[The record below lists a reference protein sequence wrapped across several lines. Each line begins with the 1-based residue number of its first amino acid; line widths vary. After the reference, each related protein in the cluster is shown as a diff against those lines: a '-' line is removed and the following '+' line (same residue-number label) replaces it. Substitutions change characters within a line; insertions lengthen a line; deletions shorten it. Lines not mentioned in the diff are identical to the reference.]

1 MDARIA
7 SAALAYA
14 QSLGSGAAAPAA
26 TGAASAGGGFAEV
39 LEKALTETSTAV
51 QGGEAQAL
59 KAATGTAD
67 VTDIVTAVTNAELT
81 LETVVAIRDKVIAAY
96 QDIIRMPI

>member
-14 QSLGSGAAAPAA
+14 QSLSTGAAAPAA
-26 TGAASAGGGFAEV
+26 GGAAGTGGFADI
-39 LEKALTETSTAV
+39 LEKALADTTSAV
-51 QGGEAQAL
+51 KGSESQAM
-59 KAATGTAD
+59 KAAAGNAD
-67 VTDIVTAVTNAELT
+67 VTDLVTAVTNAEMA
-81 LETVVAIRDKVIAAY
+81 LETVVGIRDKVIAAY

>member
-14 QSLGSGAAAPAA
+14 QSLSTGAAAPAA
-26 TGAASAGGGFAEV
+26 GSAEGTGGGFADI
-39 LEKALTETSTAV
+39 LEKALADTSGAV
-51 QGGEAQAL
+51 KGSESQAM
-59 KAATGTAD
+59 KAATGNAD
-67 VTDIVTAVTNAELT
+67 VTDLVTAVTNAEMA